1 MDKISV
7 TQDYLYEYIKAHD
20 INVCRFAE
28 LMGVSNAIVTMS
40 FKHNP
45 NRHGKPMKFSESNLQ
60 KLNDALSVFSQQI
73 NECRIFFGSN
83 EMFTNRLGR
92 TYDPGVIKQL
102 MSLSKMF
109 NVKGL
114 TNRILG
120 WNRGKYDLVL
130 CSPSSKVYGFIT
142 ADDVMR
148 INAELLAVSG
158 TLSGI
163 KVSVA
168 NDSESKETE
177 TVEPCVFTEAELD
190 AYEDQLLNG
199 DS

>member
-1 MDKISV
+1 
-7 TQDYLYEYIKAHD
+7 
-20 INVCRFAE
+20 
-28 LMGVSNAIVTMS
+28 MGVSNAIVTMS
-40 FKHNP
+40 FKHSL

-73 NECRIFFGSN
+73 NECRIIFGSN

-92 TYDPGVIKQL
+92 TYDPGVLLQIR
-102 MSLSKMF
+102 SLSKMF

-114 TNRILG
+114 FARVLG

-148 INAELLAVSG
+148 INAELLAISG
-158 TLSGI
+158 TLAGI
-163 KVSVA
+163 KVS
-168 NDSESKETE
+168 NRNERMKK
-177 TVEPCVFTEAELD
+177 
-190 AYEDQLLNG
+190 
-199 DS
+199 